1 MGCTTHFPSIGTM
14 SGCPPGTMCIYPS
27 NSRTG
32 TLSPAVQLSPKG
44 SGSLCDART
53 HPNPRKNLTGL
64 AVLSTFPC
72 PGLARHEFKPGWAHF
87 LVTGHNLV
95 SVLRFYGDST
105 RSPVRY
111 GVTATRPSPHTASK
125 WRQSRPLSRSG
136 HRHMRSLGSL
146 QSPHSLGLLP
156 SQQQDR
162 SCHHR
167 DYGCNYDPNDYRIR
181 KEIR

>member
-1 MGCTTHFPSIGTM
+1 MGCPTHFLSIGTM
-14 SGCPPGTMCIYPS
+14 TRGCPPGTMWIYPS

-32 TLSPAVQLSPKG
+32 ILSPAVQLSPKD
-44 SGSLCDART
+44 SLCDART
-53 HPNPRKNLTGL
+53 LPSPRKNLTEL
-64 AVLSTFPC
+64 AVLSTFPRS
-72 PGLARHEFKPGWAHF
+72 GLARHEFKPGWAQI

-125 WRQSRPLSRSG
+125 WRQSRPSSRSG

-146 QSPHSLGLLP
+146 RSPHSLGLLP

-162 SCHHR
+162 SCHHG
-167 DYGCNYDPNDYRIR
+167 D
-181 KEIR
+181 